1 MSEQI
6 KEAYDAFISYRH
18 SELDMFVASQI
29 HKELE
34 AFRLPKNLIRSQ
46 KIKGKTKIT
55 RIFRDKEELPLSTN
69 LSDPILRALEVSE
82 YLIVICTPRLPQ
94 SIWCQRE
101 IENFIK
107 LHGRERVLAVLAEGE
122 PEESFPEILCYR
134 EKTIV
139 TENGEEKTIRE
150 DLEPL
155 AADVRGKNRQE
166 VKKRIKE
173 ETIRLA
179 AAMFQCAYDDL
190 RQRHR
195 EQRLKK
201 KFQIS
206 MGISAALLAFG
217 CVSCYQALEIKHQY
231 LENKKAQSEIMAAS
245 AKEKLEQGDRLNA
258 IEYASMALPDNLT
271 NPEYPINGQ
280 AVRILTKALRVYDN
294 GSILRADAYLEQ
306 EADIDYI
313 LPLGDNMLM
322 TVDAYGTLT
331 FWNLENNT
339 CIHSYDTEGFYNT
352 YYGKFC
358 KTSHGTFF
366 YLDAEGLHSLDINSG
381 KILWDYP
388 ADNGVMLNYLSE
400 KNQLILACDGSV
412 QLIDGKTGILI
423 NEISLWKE
431 DLDTSLEAIELSKDE
446 AKCYVGIKQTDSVTI
461 FVIDMDTFQAEPH
474 LLNHMNNICDMCLNE
489 TGDTLLVAHRQKDE
503 GASLSYGSSVMAYS
517 TRDFKSKWAYD
528 ADEFTQHL
536 GWLPDNTVLI
546 QNSNSVVK
554 LQAENGQYQ
563 ASESFDCTIKN
574 IYTYSDGRLLI
585 LLKDGSILFQ
595 ELDSFSFMNFV
606 DKYHILDDW
615 LEDFLYTDGKY
626 ITLNPSEKRLLIYDI
641 GVSESL
647 KETDFT
653 KETLEKSEKIKME
666 FVSGKE
672 VCTSQNLSASCDI
685 KKGQITLK
693 NTKTKKEIG
702 NYPCKA
708 KYVKKMCFT
717 SDEKLLFIQY
727 EDDSLDILDSSTC
740 MMKNQYDDIEE
751 LNECT
756 DMDEN
761 YIVISGISNGYV
773 LDKNT
778 LTLMADV
785 QGFLSYDKDNQVF
798 FVSGPQEKVYQV
810 PFYSLDELTQLAK
823 KEITTTE

>member
-34 AFRLPKNLIRSQ
+34 AFRLPKNLIRDH

-139 TENGEEKTIRE
+139 TENGEKKTIRE

-155 AADVRGKNRQE
+155 AADVRGRNKLE

-173 ETIRLA
+173 EIVRLA

-201 KFQIS
+201 RFQIS
-206 MGISAALLAFG
+206 MGISAVLLAFG

-245 AKEKLEQGDRLNA
+245 AKEKLEQGERLAA
-258 IEYASMALPDNLT
+258 IEYASMALPDNLSK
-271 NPEYPINGQ
+271 PEYPVNGQ
-280 AVRILTKALRVYDN
+280 AVRTLTEALRVYDN
-294 GSILRADAYLEQ
+294 GSKLRADTYLEQ

-313 LPLGDNMLM
+313 LPLGENMLM
-322 TVDAYGTLT
+322 TVDTYDTLT

-339 CIHSYDTEGFYNT
+339 CVSSCDTQGFYNA

-358 KTSHGTFF
+358 KLSSDMFF
-366 YLDAEGLHSLDINSG
+366 FLDAEGLHSLDINTG
-381 KILWDYP
+381 KKIWDYP
-388 ADNGVMLNYLSE
+388 TDNGLMLNCISA
-400 KNQLILACDGSV
+400 KNQLILVCDGKI
-412 QLIDGKTGILI
+412 QLIDNKTGKLV
-423 NEISLWKE
+423 NEVSLWEKNI
-431 DLDTSLEAIELSKDE
+431 DTSPEAVGLSKDE
-446 AKCYVGIKQTDSVTI
+446 SKCYVGIKQKDSVTI
-461 FVIDMDTFQAEPH
+461 VVLDTNTLQVEQH
-474 LLNHMNNICDMCLNE
+474 LLENMDNICDMSLNE
-489 TGDTLLVAHRQKDE
+489 TGDVLLVAYRQRAKEDY
-503 GASLSYGSSVMAYS
+503 LSYGSSILAYS
-517 TRDFKSKWAYD
+517 TKDFKVKWAYD
-528 ADEFTQHL
+528 TDEFTQKL
-536 GWLPDNTVLI
+536 GWLPDDTALI

-554 LQAENGQYQ
+554 LDATNGQCK
-563 ASESFDCTIKN
+563 ASESFDCSIKN

-615 LEDFLYTDGKY
+615 LEDFIYMDGKY
-626 ITLNPSEKRLLIYDI
+626 ITLNPFEKRLLIYDI
-641 GVSESL
+641 GISDKL
-647 KETDFT
+647 KETEFT
-653 KETLEKSEKIKME
+653 KETLEISEAKKNE

-672 VCTSQNLSASCDI
+672 VCKSQKQSATCDI
-685 KKGQITLK
+685 KKGQITIK
-693 NTKTKKEIG
+693 NTDTQKVIG
-702 NYPCKA
+702 NYPCKT

-717 SDEKLLFIQY
+717 NDEKLLLIQY
-727 EDDSLDILDSSTC
+727 EDDSLDIVDSYTC
-740 MMKNQYDDIEE
+740 TLNNQYDDIEE

-761 YIVISGISNGYV
+761 YFVISGISNGYV

-778 LTLMADV
+778 LSLIADI
-785 QGFLSYDKDNQVF
+785 QGFLSYDENKKTF
-798 FVSGPQEKVYQV
+798 LVSAAQDKVYEV
-810 PFYSLDELTQLAK
+810 PFYSLEKLMDIAEKELNQ
-823 KEITTTE
+823 